1 MSEATTK
8 TAFEATLAELAE
20 AFIED
25 TRANGSKFVRLRDG
39 RPDWMRD
46 AVHEA
51 HGDAGPND
59 WHYNACRDIAVYLA
73 EAEME
78 DTDCE
83 PWDDALHCACDS
95 LTDVYT
101 SNLLKWLAEA
111 PGALYA
117 CDEAAEDAIVAA
129 DTDMES
135 RIRTGQY
142 FWLRAIGRALC
153 AAVVAQVE
161 AGREAEV
168 AK

>member
-1 MSEATTK
+1 MSETT
-8 TAFEATLAELAE
+8 FRELMGELA
-20 AFIED
+20 ASFMED
-25 TRANGSKFVRLRDG
+25 ARRDGSKFVRLVDG

-46 AVHEA
+46 AVREA

-153 AAVVAQVE
+153 TACE
-161 AGREAEV
+161 ATAEV